1 VKNRIDTIINGIVR
15 SQRIAHA
22 YLFLSGTPPAKLEV
36 ALRFARTLNCT
47 GANPPCEDCSHCKKA
62 LKGIHPDLLIIEK
75 ASASIKI
82 EQVRELKELTRYG
95 PSEGRWQVVILSEA
109 DALTSEAANSF
120 LKLLEEPP
128 ARVIFI
134 LISHREEGLPSTIL
148 SRCQK
153 LIFPEGDLDIG
164 KEARA
169 HYQQLNARPFN
180 FIRNTQSLSEAEN
193 LESILEGLF
202 GLYAQDQRFR
212 QARQVLNAL
221 KGIKRRANPKL
232 AVDLL
237 GVNLWKEN

>member
-1 VKNRIDTIINGIVR
+1 VKNRIDTILNGIVR

-22 YLFLSGTPPAKLEV
+22 YLFLSGNPSTKLEV

-47 GANPPCEDCSHCKKA
+47 EADPPCENCPHCKKA
-62 LKGIHPDLLIIEK
+62 LKGVHPDILVLEK
-75 ASASIKI
+75 SSASIKI
-82 EQVRELKELTRYG
+82 EQIRALKELTRYG
-95 PSEGRWQVVILSEA
+95 PSEGRWQVLIVSEA

-134 LISHREEGLPSTIL
+134 LVCHREEGLPATIL

-153 LIFPEGDLDIG
+153 VIFPEGDLEID
-164 KEARA
+164 KEAQVF
-169 HYQQLNARPFN
+169 YQQLNVRPFN

-193 LESILEGLF
+193 LESVLEGLF

-212 QARQVLNAL
+212 SARQVLNAL

-232 AVDLL
+232 VVDLL
-237 GVNLWKEN
+237 GLNLWKEN